1 MCVSPARR
9 PQFTARAPGVPSH
22 VHRRR
27 GVVCS
32 SPGRQGC
39 HRMCSLGW
47 TGVEYPDVILCFLS
61 KAIRYLHAGG
71 VDMRMPSAILNR
83 VFQSRGGSSGGG
95 GGASRGGRSSGGSRG
110 GSSGGGGGGADYDVI
125 RDLEHLQRESRETSN
140 RYRDHDPEWS
150 LNANQIHDE
159 LFFVLGLDVVS
170 VIKI

>member
-22 VHRRR
+22 AHRRR

-39 HRMCSLGW
+39 HRMCSWGW

-71 VDMRMPSAILNR
+71 VDMGMPSAILNR

-95 GGASRGGRSSGGSRG
+95 GGASRGGRSSGGSGG
-110 GSSGGGGGGADYDVI
+110 GSSGGGGG
-125 RDLEHLQRESRETSN
+125 R
-140 RYRDHDPEWS
+140 
-150 LNANQIHDE
+150 
-159 LFFVLGLDVVS
+159 GLIMMSSGTWNTFNGSHERRQTDIATTTPS
-170 VIKI
+170 GL